1 MRVGIRKF
9 GRRGFRECAA
19 LGRTRDLDVYRDRK
33 PEIAYKEV
41 GFLTDDGR
49 VFEQQ
54 EIEQNFV
61 ERAKEMR
68 GDAVVIM
75 PPVKNVEAV
84 FPPAK
89 ISAPTGVQTASSR
102 LSLNST

>member
-41 GFLTDDGR
+41 GFLTNDGR

-61 ERAKEMR
+61 ERAKQMG

-75 PPVKNVEAV
+75 PPVKSLEAPAGWGLFTTFVYEAV
-84 FPPAK
+84 VVAYDK
-89 ISAPTGVQTASSR
+89 AA
-102 LSLNST
+102 